1 MSNEEKVNVSEL
13 VEQIAKLTAERDE
26 LKGSLEEVNGKV
38 TELEAN
44 EIRLNRIVAS
54 TVLSTKQPEATDVEQ
69 TKSFGDLYAETI
81 KEMMKND

>member
-13 VEQIAKLTAERDE
+13 VEQITALTAERDE
-26 LKGSLEEVNGKV
+26 LKGSLEEVNRKV

-54 TVLSTKQPEATDVEQ
+54 TVLSTKQPEATDVEE